1 MIPLMVVLGALVG
14 APVRYLTDRWVS
26 TRWKSTLPWGV
37 LLVNVS
43 GSLILG
49 VLTGLA
55 PDARI
60 ATLVGT
66 GFCGTLTTF
75 STFGYAAVQIHTVG
89 QHLIA
94 SLYVLL
100 TLTLGLAAA
109 AIGYAL
115 AH

>member
-14 APVRYLTDRWVS
+14 APARYLTDRYVS
-26 TRWKSTLPWGV
+26 TRWKSAFPWGV
-37 LLVNVS
+37 LTVNVV

-49 VLTGLA
+49 IVTGLA
-55 PDARI
+55 PGARV

-75 STFGYAAVQIHTVG
+75 STFAYATVELHTLG
-89 QHLIA
+89 QRLLA
-94 SLYVLL
+94 ALYVLL
-100 TLTLGLAAA
+100 SVTLGLTVAAL
-109 AIGYAL
+109 GYAL